1 MPGVFFPPGATG
13 CRDERRWQVFKE
25 VRDSVITVLQMPLTL
40 RHLLRRGSAIAKTL
54 SENRRHRPRQ
64 MQRLNELLDT

>member
-25 VRDSVITVLQMPLTL
+25 VSDSVLTVLKMPLTL
-40 RHLLRRGSAIAKTL
+40 KHLLRRGSAIAKSL
-54 SENRRHRPRQ
+54 CENRPRRPRQ
-64 MQRLNELLDT
+64 IQQLDKLLHR

>member
-1 MPGVFFPPGATG
+1 MPDVFFPPGVTG

-25 VRDSVITVLQMPLTL
+25 VRDSVVTVLQMPLTL
-40 RHLLRRGSAIAKTL
+40 RHLLRHGAAIAKTL

-64 MQRLNELLDT
+64 MQRLNELLDP

>member
-13 CRDERRWQVFKE
+13 CREERRWQVFKE

-40 RHLLRRGSAIAKTL
+40 RHLIRRGSAIAKAF
-54 SENRRHRPRQ
+54 SENRPHRCRQ
-64 MQRLNELLDT
+64 MQHLHKLLDY